1 MTPTFGRGRYREDSL
16 GEAFCRFIESKVLPG
31 FRPEESHPYDPIF
44 RLLILLLPIGAT
56 PVLNSPAFATFERLS
71 EAHPSYAIEL
81 LRDEIKRGLAW
92 PRPFIWRLLSIAAPG
107 ASRDEFLLGMARADT
122 EDRPAGSP
130 IRREAAWF
138 LTQTDEVESDG

>member
-1 MTPTFGRGRYREDSL
+1 MVAVADDVSSEAGAERIVAAALTAGGDSALHFARELAYRWESSVYSTLNLELLLEVAYQAGEDFFAAVMTPTFGRGRYREDSL

-71 EAHPSYAIEL
+71 EAHPS
-81 LRDEIKRGLAW
+81 
-92 PRPFIWRLLSIAAPG
+92 
-107 ASRDEFLLGMARADT
+107 
-122 EDRPAGSP
+122 
-130 IRREAAWF
+130 
-138 LTQTDEVESDG
+138 